1 MEKQETPRQKKIN
14 TVLQQEIASLLQEAI
29 RKGSVSNLMVSITKV
44 HVTADL
50 SIAKIYLS
58 VFPNDTALNYFENI
72 KNSRFQIRHD
82 LSQRMKNQL
91 RRIPELKFYLDDS
104 LDYIETIEEDLSNGE
119 NPIKI
124 SSSGINGPEGCLVC
138 QKVRSLLSKHSCP
151 RAVQRKNLS
160 RNRSEINILPDK
172 FGFYLFK
179 TSFPVREAY
188 WVRV

>member
-29 RKGSVSNLMVSITKV
+29 RKGGVSNLMVSITKV

-104 LDYIETIEEDLSNGE
+104 LDYIETIEKDLSNGE
-119 NPIKI
+119 KPIKI
-124 SSSGINGPEGCLVC
+124 SSND
-138 QKVRSLLSKHSCP
+138 KK
-151 RAVQRKNLS
+151 QRKN
-160 RNRSEINILPDK
+160 K
-172 FGFYLFK
+172 H
-179 TSFPVREAY
+179 
-188 WVRV
+188 

>member
-72 KNSRFQIRHD
+72 KNGGCHGTSVGKVYGSTSSKSIQSSCCRH
-82 LSQRMKNQL
+82 
-91 RRIPELKFYLDDS
+91 
-104 LDYIETIEEDLSNGE
+104 
-119 NPIKI
+119 
-124 SSSGINGPEGCLVC
+124 
-138 QKVRSLLSKHSCP
+138 
-151 RAVQRKNLS
+151 
-160 RNRSEINILPDK
+160 
-172 FGFYLFK
+172 
-179 TSFPVREAY
+179 
-188 WVRV
+188 

>member
-14 TVLQQEIASLLQEAI
+14 TVLQKEIASLLQEAI
-29 RKGSVSNLMVSITKV
+29 RKGGVSNLMVSITKV

-104 LDYIETIEEDLSNGE
+104 LDYIETIEKDLSNGE

-124 SSSGINGPEGCLVC
+124 SSNDGK
-138 QKVRSLLSKHSCP
+138 QKKNKH
-151 RAVQRKNLS
+151 
-160 RNRSEINILPDK
+160 
-172 FGFYLFK
+172 
-179 TSFPVREAY
+179 
-188 WVRV
+188 

>member
-1 MEKQETPRQKKIN
+1 MEKQETPRQRKIN

-29 RKGSVSNLMVSITKV
+29 RKGGVSNLMVSITKV

-72 KNSRFQIRHD
+72 KNSSFQIRHD

-104 LDYIETIEEDLSNGE
+104 LDYIETIEKDLNNGE

-124 SSSGINGPEGCLVC
+124 SSNDRK
-138 QKVRSLLSKHSCP
+138 QKKNKH
-151 RAVQRKNLS
+151 
-160 RNRSEINILPDK
+160 
-172 FGFYLFK
+172 
-179 TSFPVREAY
+179 
-188 WVRV
+188 

>member
-72 KNSRFQIRHD
+72 KNSSFQIRHD

-104 LDYIETIEEDLSNGE
+104 LDYIETIEKDLSNGE
-119 NPIKI
+119 NQIKI
-124 SSSGINGPEGCLVC
+124 SYNEG
-138 QKVRSLLSKHSCP
+138 K
-151 RAVQRKNLS
+151 QRKN
-160 RNRSEINILPDK
+160 K
-172 FGFYLFK
+172 H
-179 TSFPVREAY
+179 
-188 WVRV
+188 

>member
-72 KNSRFQIRHD
+72 KNSSFQI
-82 LSQRMKNQL
+82 Q
-91 RRIPELKFYLDDS
+91 
-104 LDYIETIEEDLSNGE
+104 
-119 NPIKI
+119 
-124 SSSGINGPEGCLVC
+124 
-138 QKVRSLLSKHSCP
+138 
-151 RAVQRKNLS
+151 AS
-160 RNRSEINILPDK
+160 RP
-172 FGFYLFK
+172 
-179 TSFPVREAY
+179 
-188 WVRV
+188 